1 MATICDRNHCIGP
14 YHRLL
19 ADATPRKV
27 SKRRKKLVTKKVDF
41 PLFFF
46 SSKEGRKG
54 VLICLAIPLLK
65 ELEELEE
72 QNDGTLRILM
82 AGICTKWMSFNIQCK
97 HMSKNSRRGRDD
109 DDPLFDIEKQ
119 AHCLNKYFSSSLQN
133 FQV

>member
-1 MATICDRNHCIGP
+1 MLP
-14 YHRLL
+14 Q
-19 ADATPRKV
+19 K
-27 SKRRKKLVTKKVDF
+27 SFQEKKKVGDKKGRLPF
-41 PLFFF
+41 VLF

-119 AHCLNKYFSSSLQN
+119 AHCLNK
-133 FQV
+133 